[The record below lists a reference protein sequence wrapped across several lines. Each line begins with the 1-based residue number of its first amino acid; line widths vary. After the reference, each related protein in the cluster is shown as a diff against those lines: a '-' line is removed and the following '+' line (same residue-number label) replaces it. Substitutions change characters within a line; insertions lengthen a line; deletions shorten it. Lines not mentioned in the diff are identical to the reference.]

1 MLFRIS
7 RRRHIFRR
15 LCLARAVRLYK
26 RNNTPKMIFDHRGRD
41 CIRLLDMWDDLHESQ
56 EDPVYGYDEVLD
68 RIDPYFNEE

>member
-1 MLFRIS
+1 M
-7 RRRHIFRR
+7 
-15 LCLARAVRLYK
+15 RLYK

-68 RIDPYFNEE
+68 RIDPSFNV